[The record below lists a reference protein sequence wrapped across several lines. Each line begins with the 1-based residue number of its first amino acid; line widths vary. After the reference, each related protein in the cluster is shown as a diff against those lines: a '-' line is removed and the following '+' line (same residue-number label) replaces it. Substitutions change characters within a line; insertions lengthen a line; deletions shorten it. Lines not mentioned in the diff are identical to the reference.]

1 VRYKK
6 PSPDQ
11 LTELRAFLAR
21 EAREVFG
28 EDGGN
33 GRVFDDYVLVY
44 DKYPRY
50 ARLKDIEGDDLIL
63 GDKFFRLGQIA
74 NTFLAA
80 THLDHDRFGICGP
93 VNVRATIALSEIE
106 MTEDEFNGYLRLLA
120 DDVVRSFDADLV
132 VELDWMDVLQHG
144 PAIAT
149 AQRALPRQVGKSVI
163 SHDLG
168 PISVSLVTE
177 GDCTLLD
184 VEGERTPISSAEANV
199 LLNTSERRLTDWVFG
214 PKVDR
219 NDRLADILTRGLRQ
233 DLNAIFMDQSTFRNA
248 FAALQDDV
256 LLPTRLFDLSCLAH
270 HLVFADIVVVPST
283 CTVPQ
288 SLQSVVIP
296 SEADEVAMSPAMY
309 GLGSPHSFDPNG
321 LVEVDGL
328 AQIQA
333 AWTSFLGEDVVLS
346 YPNVDR
352 VTSSPGSWEYLPGN
366 AGGLSDFE
374 PADLLCC
381 GMGNTPHH
389 GSFQELSE
397 AASVH
402 TFRYM
407 LNERRAQ
414 LMGMPYASS
423 ALRSPVNAVRLRN
436 ALHFRGVVEQLL
448 HRAPG
453 SAPQLGTLVQH
464 MRLPDAFAVACAG
477 ARTRDD
483 ILPSI
488 LKLREKMTSL
498 RDELQ
503 ESRELN
509 LTDSEVVRRLR
520 SSVPGTGIARTADAA
535 VVSLSSVAAATGADL
550 GTGLLVAKL
559 AASLN
564 LAEKA
569 VHFLDLI
576 RRPHLRVIQ
585 NFNQTLA
592 NAATTEELFRLW
604 DMTATRRWFEVAMQ
618 LSDLSPYESAKLQT
632 F

>member
-1 VRYKK
+1 MRYKE
-6 PSPDQ
+6 PPPGQ
-11 LTELRAFLAR
+11 LNGLRAFLAR
-21 EAREVFG
+21 DAMEVFG
-28 EDGGN
+28 EDGGS
-33 GRVFDDYVLVY
+33 GRVFDSYVFVY
-44 DKYPRY
+44 DEYPRY
-50 ARLKDIEGDDLIL
+50 ARLKDIEGDDLVL
-63 GDKFFRLGQIA
+63 GDRFFRLGQIA

-93 VNVRATIALSEIE
+93 VNIQSTIAISDIE
-106 MTEDEFNGYLRLLA
+106 MTEDEFNRYLHLLA
-120 DDVVRSFDADLV
+120 GDVVHPFDADLV
-132 VELDWMDVLQHG
+132 AEIDWMDVLESG
-144 PAIAT
+144 PTIT
-149 AQRALPRQVGKSVI
+149 PAQRALPRQVGKSFI

-168 PISVSLVTE
+168 PIRVSLVDE
-177 GDCTLLD
+177 GDCTFLD
-184 VEGERTPISSAEANV
+184 VEGERTPISQAEANV

-233 DLNAIFMDQSTFRNA
+233 DLNAVFMDQSAFRNA
-248 FAALQDDV
+248 LASLQDDV

-270 HLVFADIVVVPST
+270 HLVFADVVVVPST
-283 CTVPQ
+283 CVVPQ

-296 SEADEVAMSPAMY
+296 SEADEVAISPAMH
-309 GLGSPHSFDPNG
+309 GLGSPHSFDPND

-333 AWTSFLGEDVVLS
+333 AWSSFLGSDVVLK
-346 YPNVDR
+346 YAHVDR

-366 AGGLSDFE
+366 VGGLSDFE

-381 GMGNTPHH
+381 GMGYTPHR
-389 GSFQELSE
+389 GSFEELSE

-436 ALHFRGVVEQLL
+436 ALHFRSVVDQLL

-453 SAPQLGTLVQH
+453 SPPQLGTLVQH
-464 MRLPDAFAVACAG
+464 MRLPDALAIACAG
-477 ARTRDD
+477 ARTCDD
-483 ILPSI
+483 ILPAI
-488 LKLREKMTSL
+488 LNLRERMTSL
-498 RDELQ
+498 REALQ
-503 ESRELN
+503 ESRGLN
-509 LTDSEVVRRLR
+509 LTDSEVIRRLH
-520 SSVPGTGIARTADAA
+520 SSIPGAGIARTADAT
-535 VVSLSSVAAATGADL
+535 VVSLSSVATATGADL

-559 AASLN
+559 AAPLN

-569 VHFLDLI
+569 AQFVDLI

-585 NFNQTLA
+585 CFNQTLA
-592 NAATTEELFRLW
+592 NASTTEELFRLW

-618 LSDLSPYESAKLQT
+618 LSELSPYESAKLQT